1 MSWMRCIYEATE
13 KELGEKNEFASMT
26 VHSWVILVLPFCI
39 FQHFTECRCLDYAYS
54 LTTTKANG
62 LLMLQAMHRVWKV
75 HWECQFKV
83 QLHTCMTLS
92 SQGYRKYS
100 LLLQVCTNLSMP
112 PWLTLCTAKCRLCPC
127 LLHWM
132 EGTRVTHFARLAD
145 SQRLKIKRRG
155 ENVTLLQCSAEDQE
169 LWFAF
174 SLFACTEN
182 SSFFFILPSG
192 PRKVVEPCSAR
203 YELP

>member
-1 MSWMRCIYEATE
+1 MSWMRCMYEATA
-13 KELGEKNEFASMT
+13 KELSEKSEFARTT
-26 VHSWVILVLPFCI
+26 VHSWAILVLPFCI
-39 FQHFTECRCLDYAYS
+39 FQHFTVFRCLTYAWS
-54 LTTTKANG
+54 LTTSKANG
-62 LLMLQAMHRVWKV
+62 LLMLQAMHRAWKV
-75 HWECQFKV
+75 RWECQFKV
-83 QLHTCMTLS
+83 QLHTSITLS

-132 EGTRVTHFARLAD
+132 KGTRVTHFARLAD

-169 LWFAF
+169 LWFV
-174 SLFACTEN
+174 
-182 SSFFFILPSG
+182 FFFFLHAQRIPHFSSSYSVAQG
-192 PRKVVEPCSAR
+192 R
-203 YELP
+203 